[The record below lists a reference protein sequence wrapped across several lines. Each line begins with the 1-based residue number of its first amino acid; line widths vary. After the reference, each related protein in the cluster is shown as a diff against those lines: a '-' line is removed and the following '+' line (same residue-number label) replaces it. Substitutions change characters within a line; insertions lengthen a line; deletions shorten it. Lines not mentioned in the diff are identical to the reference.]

1 MVYILTVI
9 TVKQHLAVH
18 KFLSAE
24 LRTCRA
30 AVLHISAALERER
43 ERGRLLPGELL
54 LLAAAASRC
63 RAVEREGEVKTRL
76 TR

>member
-43 ERGRLLPGELL
+43 ERETVTRRAGCYWLL
-54 LLAAAASRC
+54 LHHGAGPWRG
-63 RAVEREGEVKTRL
+63 RERLKLG
-76 TR
+76 

>member
-43 ERGRLLPGELL
+43 EGDCYQASWL

>member
-43 ERGRLLPGELL
+43 ERETVTRRAAVTGCCCITVPGRGEGG
-54 LLAAAASRC
+54 R
-63 RAVEREGEVKTRL
+63 G
-76 TR
+76 